1 MTSRRPPRLLVR
13 TLVVTFGTS
22 AALLLLVF
30 VLVRMTVR
38 DQVRRTVAQN
48 LDTGQRLLA
57 TLEDRRRQE
66 LTLQAATLV
75 ENPTLKAAVDTYA
88 AEARS
93 ADRAA
98 RAQLLATVQREL
110 DKLSTRLESDAVAL
124 VDVDGESLGVAGP
137 LADEW
142 SHGHARQLR
151 TPGSGT
157 DNGDTLIDTGTRL
170 LRVIS
175 VPLTLD
181 DGATIGRLDLARA
194 LDAHYAAAL
203 DTVSGA
209 RIAIVNDGVFVAGS
223 ITARVGQLLQQAL
236 REQPAGSELAVDGRS
251 YSYREIAR
259 LAGVRVFALSSID
272 DAAADAVA
280 RMNRSLALL
289 ALGAFLLAL
298 VGSVWLATLLTRP
311 IKDLSARLELVAS
324 ARDWGQQLPHGGSS
338 RELDAL
344 TSTFNHLMSS
354 MADAELR
361 TEAAYAG
368 AIRALAAALDARD
381 PYTAG
386 HSERVSVLSVAIGR
400 VLRLTDTDV
409 DVLRMGALLHDIGK
423 IGISDQVLRKSGP
436 LTDDEY
442 AAIREHPVVGAR
454 ILKTIP
460 FLLPHLDIV
469 ELHHERPDGLGYPK
483 GLRGEDIPLL
493 ARIVHVADAYDA
505 ITTARAYRN
514 ARSSAEALTELWRCA
529 GTEYHAEIVDALARA
544 LAPTV
549 AAEPESVEE
558 ALIA

>member
-13 TLVVTFGTS
+13 TLVVTFGT
-22 AALLLLVF
+22 AAVLLLLVF

-57 TLEDRRRQE
+57 TLEDQRRQE

-88 AEARS
+88 AEVHS
-93 ADRAA
+93 ANRAA

-110 DKLSTRLESDAVAL
+110 DKVSSRLESDAVAL
-124 VDVDGESLGVAGP
+124 VDVDGDTLGVAGP
-137 LADEW
+137 LAAEW
-142 SHGHARQLR
+142 FHGHARQIR
-151 TPGSGT
+151 THGSGG
-157 DNGDTLIDTGTRL
+157 DDGDTLIDTGSRL

-175 VPLTLD
+175 VPVTLD

-194 LDAHYAAAL
+194 LDARYAAAL
-203 DTVSGA
+203 DRVSGA
-209 RIAIVNDGVFVAGS
+209 RIAIVNDGVFVTGS
-223 ITARVGQLLQQAL
+223 VTARVAQLLQQAL
-236 REQPAGSELAVDGRS
+236 RDNPAGSELAGDGVS

-259 LAGVRVFALSSID
+259 PAGVRVFALSSID
-272 DAAADAVA
+272 EAAADAMA
-280 RMNRSLALL
+280 RMNRSLAAL

-298 VGSVWLATLLTRP
+298 LGSVWLANLLTRP
-311 IKDLSARLELVAS
+311 IKDLSGRLELVAS
-324 ARDWGQQLPHGGSS
+324 ARDWGRQLPHGGSS

-344 TSTFNHLMSS
+344 TSTFNHLLSS

-400 VLRLTDTDV
+400 VLRLAESDI

-423 IGISDQVLRKSGP
+423 IGISDQVLRKPGP

-469 ELHHERPDGLGYPK
+469 ELHHERPDGLGYPR

-505 ITTARAYRN
+505 ITTARAYRT
-514 ARSSAEALTELWRCA
+514 ARSAAEALKELWRCA

-544 LAPTV
+544 LPQTV
-549 AAEPESVEE
+549 AAESEPIEE